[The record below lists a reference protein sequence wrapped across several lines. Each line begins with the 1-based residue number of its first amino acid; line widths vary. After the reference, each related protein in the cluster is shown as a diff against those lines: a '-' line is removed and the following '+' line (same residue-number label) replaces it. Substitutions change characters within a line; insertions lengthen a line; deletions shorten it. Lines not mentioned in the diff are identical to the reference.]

1 MTKTNAVKFSIALSA
16 AAAAHLSVL
25 AYTVPH
31 APPALVAGNSFGV
44 QFGTMA
50 S

>member
-1 MTKTNAVKFSIALSA
+1 MTKANVVKFSIALSA

-31 APPALVAGNSFGV
+31 APLVDKCFPARSPAIGR
-44 QFGTMA
+44 T
-50 S
+50 